1 MSGPQPPHNLAS
13 RQPELITLAAGSK
26 LYRFYT
32 AAFEPVYFDR
42 SDMGRL
48 NAPDAS
54 YGVLYTAAARE
65 GAFAET
71 FLREPGRS
79 LIDLTL
85 LQKKAHVVLELTA
98 PLKLAKLAGRGLAV
112 VGATA
117 EVLHSGLP
125 YDTAQNWSQALYNHP
140 ENFDGIAY
148 YARHDDEQLCYAL
161 FDHCAEH
168 ISIAERQTD
177 LDADWFWQ
185 IANHYNLGIAPY

>member
-1 MSGPQPPHNLAS
+1 MSGPQPPLNLAS

-42 SDMGRL
+42 SNMGRL

-54 YGVLYTAAARE
+54 YGVLYTAAATE

-79 LIDLTL
+79 LIDLGL
-85 LQKKAHVVLELTA
+85 LHKKAHVVLENTA
-98 PLKLAKLAGRGLAV
+98 PLKLAKLAGRGLAIL
-112 VGATA
+112 GATA

-125 YDTAQNWSQALYNHP
+125 YDASQNWSKALHNHP
-140 ENFDGIAY
+140 EKIDGIAY

-161 FDHCAEH
+161 FDHCAEL
-168 ISIAERQTD
+168 ITIQTRQED
-177 LDADWFWQ
+177 LDKDWFWQ

>member
-1 MSGPQPPHNLAS
+1 MSGPKPPQNLTS

-26 LYRFYT
+26 FYRFYT
-32 AAFEPVYFDR
+32 AAFDPVYFDR
-42 SDMGRL
+42 STMGRL

-79 LIDLTL
+79 LIDMGL
-85 LQKKAHVVLELTA
+85 LQKKAHVVLENTA
-98 PLKLAKLAGRGLAV
+98 PLKLAKLAGRGLAIL
-112 VGATA
+112 GATA

-125 YDTAQNWSQALYNHP
+125 YDTAQYWSKALHDHP
-140 ENFDGIAY
+140 EKLDGIVY

-168 ISIAERQTD
+168 LTIQKKQED
-177 LDADWFWQ
+177 LDKDWFWR

>member
-1 MSGPQPPHNLAS
+1 MSGPQPPLNLAS

-42 SDMGRL
+42 SNMGRL

-54 YGVLYTAAARE
+54 YGVLYTAAATE

-79 LIDLTL
+79 LIDLGL
-85 LQKKAHVVLELTA
+85 LHKKAHVVLENTA
-98 PLKLAKLAGRGLAV
+98 PLKLAKLAGRGLAIL
-112 VGATA
+112 GATA

-125 YDTAQNWSQALYNHP
+125 YDASQNWSKALHNHP
-140 ENFDGIAY
+140 EKIDGIAY
-148 YARHDDEQLCYAL
+148 YARHDDEQFCYAL

-168 ISIAERQTD
+168 ITIQTRQED
-177 LDADWFWQ
+177 LDKDWFWQ
-185 IANHYNLGIAPY
+185 IANHYKLGIAQ